1 MNSILYSLN
10 NVWKEKSSLINK
22 ATNLLVDEDDVDILD
37 LAEDVEEA
45 AGTSSDAAAAAAAED
60 TKEPQAAAA
69 ATAADTAAA
78 DADDDADD
86 FPLLG
91 KSNDFSCEPMKYYET
106 NEYNNL

>member
-1 MNSILYSLN
+1 M
-10 NVWKEKSSLINK
+10 WKENSSLINK

-60 TKEPQAAAA
+60 VKDPQVAAAA
-69 ATAADTAAA
+69 VAADTAAA
-78 DADDDADD
+78 EADDDDAD

-91 KSNDFSCEPMKYYET
+91 KSHGFHHISCECMNYYET
-106 NEYNNL
+106 NECYTL